1 MFSMVYSKKENED
14 DYGLRVRMTE
24 TALGLAA
31 EGSKLSVCII
41 RTTGKITLTQ

>member
-1 MFSMVYSKKENED
+1 MFSMVYCKKENED

-31 EGSKLSVCII
+31 ESSKLSVCII